1 MAFRSRNLA
10 KRIFDLTASAFAIIF
25 LIPIMFLIGC
35 CIIIHIGS
43 PIFFSQKRVGLN
55 GKSFRL
61 IKFRT
66 MTNVR
71 DAQGKLLP
79 DSERLT
85 NLGKFLRETS
95 IDEFPS
101 LWNVIKGDMSIVG
114 PRPLLPEYLPLYSSE
129 QARRHIVKPGITGW
143 AQIKGRNTLSWEEK
157 FKLDIWYISNSSFW
171 VDLRI
176 ILLTFVKVLKRDG
189 ISPKGNV
196 TMPKFTGSK
205 KKFHDEN

>member
-1 MAFRSRNLA
+1 M
-10 KRIFDLTASAFAIIF
+10 
-25 LIPIMFLIGC
+25 
-35 CIIIHIGS
+35 
-43 PIFFSQKRVGLN
+43 
-55 GKSFRL
+55 
-61 IKFRT
+61 
-66 MTNVR
+66 
-71 DAQGKLLP
+71 
-79 DSERLT
+79 
-85 NLGKFLRETS
+85 
-95 IDEFPS
+95 
-101 LWNVIKGDMSIVG
+101 
-114 PRPLLPEYLPLYSSE
+114 YSSE